1 RQEVIKDVETQKG
14 TGLLPFQ
21 GMDRASQLG
30 ALASPGKF
38 CPFQHDRGE
47 KTGVCKHWLRGLCKG
62 DPRKFLQQC
71 GLPRTPECL
80 LGFSGDCSSNECPF
94 LHVKPALK
102 SRDCPWYDQGFCK
115 DGEVLCKYHHVS
127 RIMCLNYLVGFCPKG
142 PKCQFTRELK
152 LLPGS
157 KI

>member
-1 RQEVIKDVETQKG
+1 
-14 TGLLPFQ
+14 
-21 GMDRASQLG
+21 
-30 ALASPGKF
+30 
-38 CPFQHDRGE
+38 
-47 KTGVCKHWLRGLCKG
+47 LRGLCKG

-142 PKCQFTRELK
+142 PKCQFACAGPG
-152 LLPGS
+152 LPVLDLPDLRCLQAPVPESTSSSAGGS
-157 KI
+157 GVKGRASVTGWVKEPHRAGLVLG